1 MIVVKARC
9 AFEAVTIR
17 AAARLVRL
25 RQAEALTAGQLA
37 WYMAELT
44 DVDRVAT
51 CTDGRI
57 LARLAR
63 RYALRGGSL
72 RSASP
77 HRRRVPCL
85 SESGSR
91 S

>member
-1 MIVVKARC
+1 MNGGRRRC

-25 RQAEALTAGQLA
+25 RQVQALSAAQLA

-51 CTDGRI
+51 CTDGRV
-57 LARLAR
+57 LGRLAR
-63 RYALRGGSL
+63 RYALRGGCL

-77 HRRRVPCL
+77 QRRRVACAGVGGG
-85 SESGSR
+85 E
-91 S
+91 